1 MEEIP
6 KFCEE
11 IQDHSLDCLPLFDDA
26 CVEAVSRVFHLRD
39 DTTGWTLKKN
49 IHFRVRGV
57 PPIIC
62 PKGQTLPRKEH
73 RDKFI
78 SFRGYV
84 TKTSLQKMLEFR
96 KEVRC
101 EKCNYVNV
109 YEAKYE
115 ECYRFPQECG
125 KICQNELCKSR
136 SFTENVDENG
146 VASTF
151 FRDYQEI
158 KIQEEPNKKA
168 SGSPPSF
175 VLVTLEDDLVDAAK
189 AGDVVTVW

>member
-1 MEEIP
+1 M
-6 KFCEE
+6 
-11 IQDHSLDCLPLFDDA
+11 
-26 CVEAVSRVFHLRD
+26 V
-39 DTTGWTLKKN
+39 
-49 IHFRVRGV
+49 GV
-57 PPIIC
+57 PPNTIRNRS
-62 PKGQTLPRKEH
+62 TLPKVV
-73 RDKFI
+73 DLWKFV
-78 SFRGYV
+78 SFSGYV
-84 TKTSLQKMLEFR
+84 TKITKKFAREYR
-96 KEVRC
+96 KEVC
-101 EKCNYVNV
+101 CDKCKYSNV